1 MGRQDT
7 KRYQVTRLSV
17 TRSYWVIL
25 GPPSSNLEFR
35 AVGMNFNT
43 VSLKALGCLG
53 LTGSPNFPQDR
64 VERHPFGIRHISDM
78 ALQYGASLL
87 AGISK
92 SIHERKWINDDK
104 WLWIKRYLGTPKIA
118 HKWMSIH
125 FTSENHGLRPL
136 PMYHHLC
143 SVKSSCLMVNQI
155 AVVWAKSQFLMVKSL
170 CFDGQVPI
178 LDASKPNFHGA
189 KPFFSK

>member
-25 GPPSSNLEFR
+25 GHTRSAKQQLGISCGRDEFQHR
-35 AVGMNFNT
+35 FPESLGMPWAHWFPKFPTRPCRKTPFRNSPYF
-43 VSLKALGCLG
+43 GH
-53 LTGSPNFPQDR
+53 GS
-64 VERHPFGIRHISDM
+64 
-78 ALQYGASLL
+78 SLL

-136 PMYHHLC
+136 PMYPHLC
-143 SVKSSCLMVNQI
+143 SVKSNR
-155 AVVWAKSQFLMVKSL
+155 
-170 CFDGQVPI
+170 CFCG
-178 LDASKPNFHGA
+178 PN
-189 KPFFSK
+189 PNS